1 MRTVLRRRPSA
12 AMMVAVLALIV
23 ALGGS
28 AVAAKKLGLN
38 SLSPGA
44 KKKTVGVGKLTYVTA
59 QQTYNTDQ
67 PPGFNGYFL
76 TATCPSGTYVLG
88 GGTKLAS
95 PVYAASSFA
104 LLEDYPS
111 AGGFTSHFYAGAA
124 SQADTVQVT
133 AACGISQ
140 AVSGSPPSP
149 GS

>member
-1 MRTVLRRRPSA
+1 MKRVLVGRPSG
-12 AMMVAVLALIV
+12 AMIAAVLALIV

-38 SLSPGA
+38 SLSPSA

-59 QQTYNTDQ
+59 EQTYTADQ

-76 TATCPSGTYVLG
+76 TATCPPGTHVLG

-104 LLEDYPS
+104 VVEDYPS
-111 AGGFTSHFYAGAA
+111 AAGFTSHFYAGAA

-133 AACGISQ
+133 AACGISK

-149 GS
+149 GT